1 MLTPSTSTTIAPNTV
16 SPSIQYKP
24 KDTRQTKIYNFL
36 GDNNWPSWK
45 EDIMLNLDI
54 NRLLCYAIGTILCPN
69 RINNLDN
76 YEIWVFNDKCT
87 CEIICEQVKESH
99 KFHILNCT
107 SARHMWTN
115 LETIH
120 QPCSD
125 HMTTHLMCEI
135 YDHHTHEG
143 DDIIAHLKALQQIW
157 DHITLICP
165 EDELQFTNK
174 TFKLLLAN
182 SLPLTW
188 DDYTCQF
195 CLDPSKRDILVHT

>member
-1 MLTPSTSTTIAPNTV
+1 
-16 SPSIQYKP
+16 
-24 KDTRQTKIYNFL
+24 
-36 GDNNWPSWK
+36 
-45 EDIMLNLDI
+45 MLNLGI
-54 NRLLCYAIGTILCPN
+54 NRLLRYAMGMITCPN
-69 RINNLDN
+69 QIDDLDDYKN
-76 YEIWVFNDKCT
+76 WVFNDKCT
-87 CEIICEQVKESH
+87 CEIIRERVEESH
-99 KFHILNCT
+99 KFHISNCT

-120 QPCSD
+120 QPCGD

-135 YDHHTHEG
+135 YDYCMHEG

-157 DHITLICP
+157 DHVMLICL

-188 DDYTCQF
+188 DDYTWQF
-195 CLDPSKRDILVHT
+195 RLDPSKRDISVHTWIAECSEEFHYCLQR